1 MNHEEGRKGRR
12 SKHDNDGRIHKCAYC
27 VKTYLSYPALYT
39 HQKQKHSRGPGGE
52 LRAPPTSGRGRGRPR
67 KNPYQRT
74 DPKSEEYFNQP
85 ERKGGPT
92 DPLLWF
98 HELFEILLKGK
109 YRSIEE
115 YPLYKELVQFSM
127 KAGDAKGPESEKKVE
142 GKGAEENKDGASK
155 PDKNKNWKRNYD
167 DLSHYDKLDMLVDE
181 IFALYLFR
189 TSRKTNEMFYKTILA
204 YVIFF
209 RECLNKIGWQK
220 RIESDEVLLEE

>member
-67 KNPYQRT
+67 KNVSQGCLNHLQPYQRT

-98 HELFEILLKGK
+98 HELFDNLLKVKGK
-109 YRSIEE
+109 YNSIED
-115 YPLYKELVQFSM
+115 YPLYKEL
-127 KAGDAKGPESEKKVE
+127 
-142 GKGAEENKDGASK
+142 
-155 PDKNKNWKRNYD
+155 
-167 DLSHYDKLDMLVDE
+167 
-181 IFALYLFR
+181 I
-189 TSRKTNEMFYKTILA
+189 
-204 YVIFF
+204 
-209 RECLNKIGWQK
+209 
-220 RIESDEVLLEE
+220 